1 MRLAI
6 RCLQIILLQAL
17 LLFFLLAT
25 HAKAAFA
32 LSVSNLVPH
41 SPEPSFPLSSYAI
54 PDTDTNTNNTIT
66 TTTTTTATATS
77 TSTSTATAS
86 PSHNDHPFSPLQ
98 KREPDSTSLADP
110 VTTSIPATATKT
122 THSPSSHSD
131 TPPPPPPLP
140 TVATNDTNSNHTSSI
155 VDGKAVV
162 KTDLQCD
169 FGDAFCNKVLAAV
182 DGAAQAFSQVVSIKI
197 GILLKVHYYSFCD
210 TACTNGTYA
219 WGAPSSQ
226 FTLPYD
232 DGVDQNYVYPQ
243 ALAKQLAPYSNT
255 SVWAD
260 HDIDIEINHDAYLS
274 TVDFD
279 DAKANGWNGTGVPPG
294 GKFWFKGDPPIE
306 SDQIDMEYIIL
317 HELLHGAG
325 FISSWAAYFYSKSS
339 PFRGL
344 IDDLF
349 DDQDLK
355 MVTPGL
361 SWSVKYGT
369 GPVFISG
376 FQPTMIFDK
385 YLVSL
390 SNNQTTNARNTSLAD
405 LGFEMQNFCV
415 QGNQGYIAN
424 FVRQFTNTTQSRN
437 AAELFQSLAQEN
449 TLSFTFSNPSVGNST
464 FNADS
469 YLKKTYRN
477 MTLQTGNSATDA
489 STEQFGYTN
498 NRPGL
503 AISHVAD
510 FYNTTPDFL
519 MVSSFRNGM
528 NLSAIVDSIY
538 SDIPAIMYNVTLPNG
553 TLQQLPYRSPIGP
566 GILRILDSMGYSTIL
581 TRTNYTTNG
590 NAKIA
595 RQRSLCD
602 DSSSSTS
609 TSQSPAKKQMS
620 DGHRARSSPAT
631 AIGGWLVAFVS
642 IILTTGC
649 YILCVP

>member
-1 MRLAI
+1 M
-6 RCLQIILLQAL
+6 
-17 LLFFLLAT
+17 
-25 HAKAAFA
+25 
-32 LSVSNLVPH
+32 
-41 SPEPSFPLSSYAI
+41 
-54 PDTDTNTNNTIT
+54 
-66 TTTTTTATATS
+66 
-77 TSTSTATAS
+77 
-86 PSHNDHPFSPLQ
+86 
-98 KREPDSTSLADP
+98 
-110 VTTSIPATATKT
+110 
-122 THSPSSHSD
+122 
-131 TPPPPPPLP
+131 
-140 TVATNDTNSNHTSSI
+140 
-155 VDGKAVV
+155 
-162 KTDLQCD
+162 
-169 FGDAFCNKVLAAV
+169 
-182 DGAAQAFSQVVSIKI
+182 
-197 GILLKVHYYSFCD
+197 
-210 TACTNGTYA
+210 
-219 WGAPSSQ
+219 
-226 FTLPYD
+226 
-232 DGVDQNYVYPQ
+232 
-243 ALAKQLAPYSNT
+243 APYSNT

-274 TVDFD
+274 AVDLD
-279 DAKANGWNGTGVPPG
+279 DAAAHGWNGTGVPPG

-306 SDQIDMEYIIL
+306 SGQIDMEYIIL

-390 SNNQTTNARNTSLAD
+390 SNNQTSSARNTSLAD
-405 LGFEMQNFCV
+405 LGFAMQNFCV

-424 FVRQFTNTTQSRN
+424 FVRQFSNTTQSRN

-449 TLSFTFSNPSVGNST
+449 TLSFTFNNPSVSNST

-469 YLKKTYRN
+469 YLKHTYRN
-477 MTLQTGNSATDA
+477 MTLQTGTAATDGN
-489 STEQFGYTN
+489 TEHYGYTN

-503 AISHVAD
+503 SISHVSD
-510 FYNTTPDFL
+510 IYNATPDFL
-519 MVSSFRNGM
+519 MVSSFKTGM

-538 SDIPAIMYNVTLPNG
+538 SDIPAIMYNETLPNG

-581 TRTNYTTNG
+581 TRTNYTTSG
-590 NAKIA
+590 NAKTA

-602 DSSSSTS
+602 DSSSSSS
-609 TSQSPAKKQMS
+609 TSQSSAKKQTS
-620 DGHRARSSPAT
+620 EGHRGRSSPAT
-631 AIGGWLVAFVS
+631 ALGAWLLTFVT
-642 IILTTGC
+642 IIMTTGC
-649 YILCVP
+649 YILCIP